1 MTHHPGTEPSVSEQ
15 ARPNM
20 NVDDIIANDA
30 QRALSSA
37 SLGALLLRLT

>member
-1 MTHHPGTEPSVSEQ
+1 MTHHPGTEPSMSEQ

-20 NVDDIIANDA
+20 NVGDIIANDA
-30 QRALSSA
+30 HRAMRSA